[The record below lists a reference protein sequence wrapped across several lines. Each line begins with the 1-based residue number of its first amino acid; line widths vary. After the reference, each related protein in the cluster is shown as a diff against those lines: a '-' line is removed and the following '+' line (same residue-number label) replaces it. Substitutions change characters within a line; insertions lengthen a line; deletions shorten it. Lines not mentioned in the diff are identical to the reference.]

1 MFVKEA
7 LAQAAGAP
15 AGGAF
20 DIVSLLPLVLI
31 FVVFY
36 FLLIRPQQKKMRD
49 HREVIA
55 SLKRGDK
62 VITGGGIVGTIV
74 RTDEGKPVVT
84 VEVAQNVRVDVVR
97 STITDKYVDTPPP
110 PANQD
115 KSTAPAGGGM
125 FGKFLGKK

>member
-1 MFVKEA
+1 MFVNEA
-7 LAQAAGAP
+7 LAQSAGAP
-15 AGGAF
+15 AGAGAF

-49 HREVIA
+49 HREMISA
-55 SLKRGDK
+55 LKRGDK

-74 RTDEGKPVVT
+74 KSDEGKPLVT
-84 VEVAQNVRVDVVR
+84 VEVAPNIRLDVVR

-115 KSTAPAGGGM
+115 KPAAASGGM
-125 FGKFLGKK
+125 FGRLLGKK